1 MASHKPKHQR
11 DKGPL
16 EPRAHHMAEA
26 VAKKAVEQAVHDF
39 LHEGGEVPPNGL
51 YQKTY
56 DEAYQQILAE
66 LNGLTPS

>member
-16 EPRAHHMAEA
+16 EPRAHHMAETE
-26 VAKKAVEQAVHDF
+26 AKRVLDQAVHDW
-39 LHEGGEVPPNGL
+39 LHEGGEVPEIGL

-56 DEAYQQILAE
+56 DKAYQQILAE
-66 LNGLTPS
+66 LNGLIPS